1 MNKWFN
7 SKLNFE
13 WYIGR
18 GAPYG
23 LSLGRHKDFVIVVTG
38 YKNVRP
44 VLDVVSNFT
53 DPETEAEED
62 KNERMTKD
70 NLSFTC
76 DKNEHQCSTS
86 PYDDRTLSTSLPKTS
101 PRLEIS
107 FWHFVR
113 FHVKFWKRKNWF
125 YNYLIFIFIF
135 AFVLREIAQNVTFD
149 YLYKTWLK
157 ILLVNGVKLIRWFLQ
172 NFKMIPFFFL
182 FQMYL
187 VQITMWLP
195 PKLWTGTWKWWIRMR
210 IFSSNRWRL
219 SRTFV
224 LLVRLHYVPLDHSLL
239 GHRVDPGLGDHAPA
253 QMAQSTTHTPRSS

>member
-1 MNKWFN
+1 M
-7 SKLNFE
+7 NFE
-13 WYIGR
+13 CYIGR

-101 PRLEIS
+101 PRLEKS
-107 FWHFVR
+107 F
-113 FHVKFWKRKNWF
+113 
-125 YNYLIFIFIF
+125 
-135 AFVLREIAQNVTFD
+135 
-149 YLYKTWLK
+149 
-157 ILLVNGVKLIRWFLQ
+157 
-172 NFKMIPFFFL
+172 
-182 FQMYL
+182 
-187 VQITMWLP
+187 
-195 PKLWTGTWKWWIRMR
+195 
-210 IFSSNRWRL
+210 
-219 SRTFV
+219 
-224 LLVRLHYVPLDHSLL
+224 
-239 GHRVDPGLGDHAPA
+239 
-253 QMAQSTTHTPRSS
+253 

>member
-113 FHVKFWKRKNWF
+113 FHVKFWKKK
-125 YNYLIFIFIF
+125 LILQLFNFF
-135 AFVLREIAQNVTFD
+135 FHFCFCF
-149 YLYKTWLK
+149 TWNRTK
-157 ILLVNGVKLIRWFLQ
+157 CHIWLLV
-172 NFKMIPFFFL
+172 
-182 FQMYL
+182 
-187 VQITMWLP
+187 
-195 PKLWTGTWKWWIRMR
+195 
-210 IFSSNRWRL
+210 
-219 SRTFV
+219 
-224 LLVRLHYVPLDHSLL
+224 
-239 GHRVDPGLGDHAPA
+239 
-253 QMAQSTTHTPRSS
+253 